1 MVWISANAMMAAA
14 PRAML
19 ASMDFGMIQGLFV
32 LVFSVVAIF
41 GGYFAMQA
49 EKKRKAALRAWADEQ
64 GWKLDK
70 SKRSSTAY
78 PFPIFN
84 AGHSRFSQYHGVQA
98 FPEIVEGIEE
108 PSLFDV
114 FQYHYAI
121 TSNNGKTSSTTHYY
135 FCCLAVFVGIDL
147 GEVNIRDEHFG
158 DKIAARF
165 GSNDIDFEDPDF
177 SKQFHVTAPNRKDA
191 FDLIHHA
198 LMRYMVQS
206 AGSGLTIYTRGKM
219 LFVHMTGRADVAR
232 YERLV
237 RFAGGFLQQVPRTLV
252 NAERAKQGLPALVEA
267 GAAATRARHA
277 RTGEALPA
285 EPVAPQGTPGESESV
300 PSRNPDPDGP
310 ARLL

>member
-1 MVWISANAMMAAA
+1 MVWISANAMMDAA
-14 PRAML
+14 PRVVL
-19 ASMDFGMIQGLFV
+19 ASADFGLIQSVFV
-32 LVFSVVAIF
+32 LVFAVAAIF

-49 EKKRKAALRAWADEQ
+49 EKKRRAALRAWADEQ

-84 AGHSRFSQYHGVQA
+84 AGHTRYSQYHGVKPFA
-98 FPEIVEGIEE
+98 ALVDGIDEE
-108 PSLFDV
+108 SLFDV

-135 FCCLAVFVGIDL
+135 FCCLAVFVGMDL
-147 GEVNIRDEHFG
+147 GAVNIRDEHFG
-158 DKIAARF
+158 DKIAAKF

-177 SKQFHVTAPNRKDA
+177 SKRFHVTAPNRKDA

-198 LMRYMVQS
+198 LMRYMVQH

-252 NAERAKQGLPALVEA
+252 NAERARQGLPALVEA
-267 GAAATRARHA
+267 GAAATRARQA
-277 RTGEALPA
+277 RTGAALPA
-285 EPVAPQGTPGESESV
+285 EPLAPQGSLDESGSI